1 MVIFIIMPYQLV
13 LSELKDEI
21 TRDVGENVFFNNLPS
36 EYEVYIFYYPG
47 AMPNVELES
56 RLRNFGNI
64 TGKNLFVNIGRLN
77 DPNYGKIRNK
87 FNIMNLPVIIITASD
102 FLASPPEEFSTA
114 YVRIDN
120 KKLLNSPDLMECIQR
135 LFNMFIDKK
144 ISEALSQ
151 FKKDQ
156 RDVFVTNLKSIVN
169 NTLKGVWTFL
179 EERDVSVSLIEGKF
193 ELKKSGG

>member
-1 MVIFIIMPYQLV
+1 MPYQLV